1 MSGQEIIE
9 QVRAGYAF
17 DGPAVELGALVTSE
31 GGKPGTVPDVKVRI
45 PLSVFNRHGLVA
57 GATGPPRPAG
67 RSCGASS
74 APPAVDARHA
84 ALTSRYRCGRS
95 SHSSGYGRSSP

>member
-57 GATGPPRPAG
+57 GATGLRGRPGDHAEHLRHRPP
-67 RSCGASS
+67 
-74 APPAVDARHA
+74 
-84 ALTSRYRCGRS
+84 LTLGTRR
-95 SHSSGYGRSSP
+95 